1 MKQYQAIELRTQWMF
16 ILKAMTFKEAIY
28 QVEKQ
33 LGYKPQ
39 LQLVA
44 AKRIH

>member
-16 ILKAMTFKEAIY
+16 IIKGLNFKEAVK

-33 LGYKPQ
+33 LGYKPE

-44 AKRIH
+44 AKRVH